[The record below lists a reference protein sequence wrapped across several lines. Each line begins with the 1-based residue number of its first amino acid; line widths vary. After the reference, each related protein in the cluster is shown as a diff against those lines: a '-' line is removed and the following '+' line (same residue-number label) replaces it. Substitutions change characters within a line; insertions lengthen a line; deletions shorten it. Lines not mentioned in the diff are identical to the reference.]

1 MKDQNKS
8 IWSSFTSSMAGP
20 VGAHIYLKFD
30 MVLGLDTN
38 CPTMIYFVISL
49 IQKGVIES
57 FFQLVGNCPRRI
69 SQLLGI
75 FILVVSCK
83 SFAVNKLENGFFM
96 ENKHINLDQSRQYE
110 YTHF

>member
-1 MKDQNKS
+1 
-8 IWSSFTSSMAGP
+8 
-20 VGAHIYLKFD
+20 

-38 CPTMIYFVISL
+38 CPSMIYFVISL

-57 FFQLVGNCPRRI
+57 FLQLVENCPRRI

>member
-1 MKDQNKS
+1 MKHQNKS
-8 IWSSFTSSMAGP
+8 IFSSFTFSMA
-20 VGAHIYLKFD
+20 VLDGAHSYLKFD

-38 CPTMIYFVISL
+38 CPSMIYIVISL

-75 FILVVSCK
+75 FILVVSSD
-83 SFAVNKLENGFFM
+83 SFCSEQVTNGYLM
-96 ENKHINLDQSRQYE
+96 QNIQHINLDQPRQCE
-110 YTHF
+110 

>member
-38 CPTMIYFVISL
+38 CPSMIYFVISL
-49 IQKGVIES
+49 IQKGDIES
-57 FFQLVGNCPRRI
+57 FFPVSWKLSKVHFPTFGH
-69 SQLLGI
+69 
-75 FILVVSCK
+75 FFLVVS
-83 SFAVNKLENGFFM
+83 SENLAMNTLKMDFSW
-96 ENKHINLDQSRQYE
+96 KIQHINLDQ
-110 YTHF
+110 